1 MTPAPLPF
9 RLAALA
15 LALALGACGSTSTKQ
30 DAPKWPELAAAEL
43 GSMRNVSVSNG
54 LWIGGSP
61 SEQDL
66 DLASRRGIRRVISLC
81 TRDESPSYDLRTV
94 GQRLGLEVHEIGPR
108 DSDLLGDGC
117 VDRSLSLL
125 STTGTVKTL
134 MFCLDGSRC
143 AAVFAIHR
151 VVQEGMPLEDAL
163 FEARRA
169 GLRQDDVEKV
179 EHHVRRLATSSA
191 PRS

>member
-1 MTPAPLPF
+1 MTPVPLPN

-15 LALALGACGSTSTKQ
+15 MVLTLGACGSPGMKQ
-30 DAPKWPELAAAEL
+30 DAPTWPELAAAEL

-66 DLASRRGIRRVISLC
+66 DLAARRGVRRVISLC
-81 TRDESPSYDLRTV
+81 TRDESPSYDLRAV
-94 GQRLGLEVHEIGPR
+94 GRRLGLEVHEIGPR

-125 STTGTVKTL
+125 SSAGSVKTL

-143 AAVFAIHR
+143 AAIFAIHR
-151 VVQEGMPLEDAL
+151 VVQEGMPLKEAL

-169 GLRQDDVEKV
+169 GLRQDDIEKV
-179 EHHVRRLATSSA
+179 ERHVGRLSTSPAT
-191 PRS
+191 RS